1 MGSIKCNEPLEI
13 EVKQAKIKPETAKWI
28 DRDTGSGNL
37 IKKAGYGQTVC
48 AYVDYEG
55 LEDEQVYLDVY
66 DDDSTGDNIVFSI
79 QGELKGKTGMYWPFK
94 LSDEVK
100 KKIEAKGIYAY
111 GDLYF
116 KIRPLEPDLKVENGD
131 NELAKHLRVSDKPE
145 LVNAYFTDNADK
157 QKLKFCKQNE
167 KLYFKVYATNY
178 VGKKVKIHFIT
189 VSDGYYRWKGLQL
202 QKWADIKDYFKNENF
217 FHSVEANFNQNGEIL
232 VEVPI
237 SKLGTPKKH
246 FLINGAIEIPA
257 EHGGEAQGAY
267 VEMADRAFIFKTN
280 AQAEELKK
288 APAPLM
294 VDRVSI
300 NTGEHKHEDG
310 KCPRCEEEITEEQIK
325 KVYGGATDENLIKE
339 ITKALNKHRNKL
351 GLDTCAR
358 KAHFFAQSREEAG
371 STLEPGV
378 IGESFNYYKYNLVKV
393 PLKAFETE
401 EGKRI
406 AETYGRQNV
415 ASTPAVSE
423 ANQIILANFAYGS
436 QHTTGKNFKN
446 SGNDGWNFRG
456 RGLLQITGRS
466 NYKDIQEKIDRLVPN
481 SGVEVYK
488 RFDSPNRA
496 ISRADGKMLAEEA
509 VLTGMVEW
517 VHKDMH
523 IIADQTGIES
533 DNDVLNKIID
543 KLNKYTTSREE
554 RHKHFQKTKHIF
566 RVDECNKLKSSK
578 EDNGK
583 WRFPID
589 NPMLCLYSEGGY
601 EKPWHGSFGENIR
614 DNVSNHAGVDL
625 LAEPGTPI
633 YACFNGVIQRVYT
646 STSLAGRTIVVK
658 VTDKETFNSLKR
670 DYDPIYKNK
679 GEIISKG
686 FDSNKDVFLV
696 FMHLSKF
703 GEYKEGDIVKY
714 NDVIGYTGVSG
725 KNGVNFSTYNPH
737 LHFEINNVGSQS
749 GINGKCNPM
758 VYFNFKT
765 ENEMTE
771 NDKKIQLEIKNKGNI
786 W

>member
-13 EVKQAKIKPETAKWI
+13 EVKQAKIKLETAKWI

-217 FHSVEANFNQNGEIL
+217 FHSVEATFNQNGEIL

-246 FLINGAIEIPA
+246 FLINGAIEIPV
-257 EHGGEAQGAY
+257 ENGGEAQGAY

-310 KCPRCEEEITEEQIK
+310 KCPRCDEDITLKHIEDLFGVHTNSTNFRTQ
-325 KVYGGATDENLIKE
+325 VVNY
-339 ITKALNKHRNKL
+339 LNTYINQRKNKDKPIH
-351 GLDTCAR
+351 LDTCLR
-358 KAHFFAQSREEAG
+358 KAHFFAQVG
-371 STLEPGV
+371 
-378 IGESFNYYKYNLVKV
+378 
-393 PLKAFETE
+393 
-401 EGKRI
+401 
-406 AETYGRQNV
+406 AETLGINTDWIVETDVIAYNPANV
-415 ASTPAVSE
+415 RNTGIFGDRSGLLERRGQIELFCADRPQKRLLNFLYAAENGFGNGNGNEAS
-423 ANQIILANFAYGS
+423 G
-436 QHTTGKNFKN
+436 
-446 SGNDGWNFRG
+446 DGYKFRG
-456 RGLLQITGRS
+456 RGLKQLTGRG
-466 NYKDIQEKIDRLVPN
+466 NY
-481 SGVEVYK
+481 
-488 RFDSPNRA
+488 
-496 ISRADGKMLAEEA
+496 
-509 VLTGMVEW
+509 
-517 VHKDMH
+517 
-523 IIADQTGIES
+523 IIASQ
-533 DNDVLNKIID
+533 
-543 KLNKYTTSREE
+543 
-554 RHKHFQKTKHIF
+554 
-566 RVDECNKLKSSK
+566 KLKEIFP
-578 EDNGK
+578 EDY
-583 WRFPID
+583 RD
-589 NPMLCLYSEGGY
+589 LEANP
-601 EKPWHGSFGENIR
+601 
-614 DNVSNHAGVDL
+614 
-625 LAEPGTPI
+625 
-633 YACFNGVIQRVYT
+633 
-646 STSLAGRTIVVK
+646 
-658 VTDKETFNSLKR
+658 
-670 DYDPIYKNK
+670 
-679 GEIISKG
+679 
-686 FDSNKDVFLV
+686 
-696 FMHLSKF
+696 
-703 GEYKEGDIVKY
+703 DIVKRSK
-714 NDVIGYTGVSG
+714 ICCSFCSCLLG
-725 KNGVNFSTYNPH
+725 K
-737 LHFEINNVGSQS
+737 
-749 GINGKCNPM
+749 K
-758 VYFNFKT
+758 
-765 ENEMTE
+765 
-771 NDKKIQLEIKNKGNI
+771 
-786 W
+786 